1 MFNLVKY
8 PIIEEKKRWH
18 AGLEEGTKESIN
30 KYLHVQVSSKRLIS
44 KKSSCCSPIN
54 NIIPDFHLNAQCWLN
69 TLLSCVCVSKSI
81 HSYRQREINVHI
93 QDPLPMTRY
102 LM

>member
-30 KYLHVQVSSKRLIS
+30 KYLHVQVSSKRLL
-44 KKSSCCSPIN
+44 
-54 NIIPDFHLNAQCWLN
+54 FQRRVHAAHQ
-69 TLLSCVCVSKSI
+69 SI
-81 HSYRQREINVHI
+81 
-93 QDPLPMTRY
+93 T
-102 LM
+102 